1 MPFEKFEKPS
11 IPPIEKKE
19 KIKEGLEEKPEEVKE
34 KLEERLEE
42 EKFKE
47 VELEKI
53 RAEIGK
59 VSGSEKESIEKEEA
73 EKEKERK
80 LEITKEVIKETLP
93 KEFRD
98 WIGDDSE
105 KAWKER
111 EKLEKKDPIA
121 VCASLA
127 GISSEK
133 SREWL
138 DKRKEIQKL
147 WWGVSR
153 GLVGDESEKAWQ
165 IREYLRFDQRV
176 QRLRGG
182 RWSLLRERFGLHKSE
197 RLFNLRG
204 KIKRVF
210 PGWYEPGDVVI
221 STLGLESEKAWNL
234 REELEKIAPAEVL
247 ISLAGNNSEKAWEI
261 RRKYEKDKK
270 LRWAY
275 EKSLIGV
282 GK

>member
-19 KIKEGLEEKPEEVKE
+19 KIKEGLEKKPEEVKE

-98 WIGDDSE
+98 WIGDD
-105 KAWKER
+105 
-111 EKLEKKDPIA
+111 
-121 VCASLA
+121 
-127 GISSEK
+127 
-133 SREWL
+133 
-138 DKRKEIQKL
+138 
-147 WWGVSR
+147 
-153 GLVGDESEKAWQ
+153 SEKAWQ